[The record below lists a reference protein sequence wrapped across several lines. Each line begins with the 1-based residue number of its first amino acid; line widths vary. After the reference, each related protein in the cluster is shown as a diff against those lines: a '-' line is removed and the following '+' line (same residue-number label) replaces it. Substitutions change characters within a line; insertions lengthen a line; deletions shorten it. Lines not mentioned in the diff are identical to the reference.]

1 MKPRVTLLVVALLLV
16 LAAYVYFFELEGNR
30 PEDEAGTGV
39 LLYSTPY
46 REYDVVELEITGPQN
61 MARFVRTD
69 EALDLPWQ
77 MVTPQTIPPE
87 ELDQVRVNGAAV
99 RLAKLSASQVITGVT
114 DLAQYG
120 LQPPELTTTLTISN
134 GQKLVF
140 YAGAPA
146 PVGGSRY
153 VRTPEDE
160 QAVYL
165 VFGFAMDDLFRMVA
179 EPPLMPT
186 AALP

>member
-1 MKPRVTLLVVALLLV
+1 MKPRVTLLVVALLMV
-16 LAAYVYFFELEGNR
+16 LAAYVYFFELDSRQPEG
-30 PEDEAGTGV
+30 EAGTGI
-39 LLYSTPY
+39 LLYGRPY
-46 REYDVVELEITGPQN
+46 REYDVVELEITGPQHT
-61 MARFVRTD
+61 ARFVRTT

-77 MVTPQTIPPE
+77 MVTPQTISPQ

-99 RLAKLSASQVITGVT
+99 RLAKLSASQVITGVNN
-114 DLAQYG
+114 LVQYG
-120 LQPPELTTTLTISN
+120 LQSPELTTTLTISN
-134 GQKLVF
+134 GQKLIF

-153 VRTPEDE
+153 VGTPEDM

-186 AALP
+186 AASP